1 MAFSLGQ
8 PLFANRAEVA
18 SGKAEGSRFGSEA
31 LKHFRDVDSFAAD
44 LKALFRCAT
53 SFTCAPIGYVVGGL
67 GDNVGCEG
75 NDWRHGSFRIERYW

>member
-44 LKALFRCAT
+44 LKAFLGCAT
-53 SFTCAPIGYVVGGL
+53 GFACAPIRYVVGGL
-67 GDNVGCEG
+67 GDDVGGECY
-75 NDWRHGSFRIERYW
+75 NWKHDSFGIERFW